1 MRRVIFYVML
11 VVLLLAGSTL
21 NSTVKEED
29 GQEIERY
36 IRQEVM
42 SPNSGGKIFSAHE
55 ILSTNEEKGE
65 IYLWALIEEYYK
77 EGAEVEQGSVMSVPI
92 VLKVDR
98 SEGTFKVI
106 SHTLPRDGSFYAD
119 DVKEMFPY
127 FAELK
132 ALDYSSG
139 PINKLIK
146 EVEAEVAEKLK

>member
-1 MRRVIFYVML
+1 MRRFVFQVMF
-11 VVLLLAGSTL
+11 VVLLLAGCSF
-21 NSTVKEED
+21 NSTVTEED

-42 SPNSGGKIFSAHE
+42 SPNSDGKIFSAHE
-55 ILSTNEEKGE
+55 ILAINEEKGE
-65 IYLWALIEEYYK
+65 IYLWALIKEYYK
-77 EGAEVEQGSVMSVPI
+77 EGAEVEQGSAMSVPM

-98 SEGTFKVI
+98 SEGAFKVI

-119 DVKEMFPY
+119 DLKDMFPY

-146 EVEAEVAEKLK
+146 KVEAEVAEKF